1 MPVWILGANRW
12 TIVDS
17 DELMVLRSILY
28 TYYYSM
34 ALVLSTRDWYLCG
47 TISDHIFRLLLL
59 TWFMQADI
67 TQFNDHPIVRRID
80 LSNISSISW
89 SKEFVAIFILFLEM
103 LIYLLSR
110 TQSLQA
116 WLALTLLFTTVVTIK
131 HAYLNLKA
139 VIVNIICF
147 DLYKSRL
154 FYLTQ
159 MSYF

>member
-1 MPVWILGANRW
+1 MPVGIVGTNRW

-47 TISDHIFRLLLL
+47 TISDHIFRLLLP

-67 TQFNDHPIVRRID
+67 TQFNDHPIVRRMD

-103 LIYLLSR
+103 LIYLL
-110 TQSLQA
+110 
-116 WLALTLLFTTVVTIK
+116 LTLFDATFHHCGWVP
-131 HAYLNLKA
+131 LNMHTA
-139 VIVNIICF
+139 VILNIQ
-147 DLYKSRL
+147 KSFILSHTNEL
-154 FYLTQ
+154 FLNC
-159 MSYF
+159 